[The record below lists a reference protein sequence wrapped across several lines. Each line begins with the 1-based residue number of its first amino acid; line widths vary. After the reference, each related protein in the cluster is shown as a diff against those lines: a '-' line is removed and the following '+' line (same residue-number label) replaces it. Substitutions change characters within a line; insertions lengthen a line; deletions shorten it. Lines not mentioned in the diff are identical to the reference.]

1 MYITPHSQH
10 NYYAEVYNMVMKL
23 DIKKLLKNIAIP
35 LAVGGVSGFL
45 TSGGVEEF
53 TLNAEKP
60 FFTPPGWLFP
70 VAWTIL
76 YTLMGIS
83 AYLIEATQTTK
94 DKKTAFIL
102 YYLQLF
108 FNFVW
113 SFIFFNAG
121 NYLFAFI
128 WIAILWVLILATTV
142 EFHKINPKAAYL
154 MIPYIIWV
162 AFAAVL
168 NFSVY
173 LLN

>member
-1 MYITPHSQH
+1 
-10 NYYAEVYNMVMKL
+10 MVMKL
-23 DIKKLLKNIAIP
+23 DIKKLIKNIAIP
-35 LAVGGVSGFL
+35 LAVGAVSGFL

-53 TLNAEKP
+53 SATAEKP
-60 FFTPPGWLFP
+60 FFMPPGWLFP

-83 AYLIEATQTTK
+83 AYMIDKSSSQK

-102 YYLQLF
+102 YYVQLF
-108 FNFVW
+108 FNFLW

-128 WIAILWVLILATTV
+128 WIVILWALILATTV
-142 EFHKINPKAAYL
+142 EFYKIEPKAAFL

-162 AFAAVL
+162 TFAAVL
-168 NFSVY
+168 NFSIY